1 MEKIKNILLIIFSLM
16 IIILGLHW
24 LGTHE
29 MKSPKEVPTSET
41 DQKGKGEKISEE
53 NMVAIESKENG
64 KYHTISDPPDI
75 KVFQTSYKEG
85 TQILFNHKKHVE
97 DYGLAC
103 IQCHHVE
110 NCSKCHLKNKSRNIE
125 VEEGKIALHENC
137 WRCHTELQS
146 GPRECDECHKQ

>member
-1 MEKIKNILLIIFSLM
+1 MERTKNFLLIVFSIV

-24 LGTHE
+24 WSTRE
-29 MKSPKEVPTSET
+29 IKSQNKILVSEISHRGNT
-41 DQKGKGEKISEE
+41 EDTFEKDII
-53 NMVAIESKENG
+53 AIESKENG

-137 WRCHTELQS
+137 WRCHSELQS